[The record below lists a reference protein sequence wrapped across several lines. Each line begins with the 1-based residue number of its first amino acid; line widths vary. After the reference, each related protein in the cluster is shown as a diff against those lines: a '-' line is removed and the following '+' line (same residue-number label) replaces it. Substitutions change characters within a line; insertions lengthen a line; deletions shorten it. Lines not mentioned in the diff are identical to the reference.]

1 MVRRTCRPGRDRTAR
16 RRARRSRPPWR
27 ARRWRARGKGHGD
40 VAIVLRRESRSR
52 RCDRATRAPASSRS
66 APSRRGEAS
75 ACASSP
81 GRPRN
86 LAGAHDF
93 FERVR
98 SSLGWREPQ
107 PRVRRNA
114 SALSQTLAGRVRGS
128 VRVAARLDLW
138 GARPI
143 AQARSFPL
151 IFEFVFLT
159 FGIAR
164 GDWSSGVGSSGGVR
178 TRRLNLVV
186 IFSFSRSSQEKPR
199 PRAPPRIRRHFAPHR
214 RHGAEEWQTYQDIER
229 RRLQLAAR
237 CTHTG
242 AARCVRG

>member
-1 MVRRTCRPGRDRTAR
+1 MA
-16 RRARRSRPPWR
+16 S
-27 ARRWRARGKGHGD
+27 
-40 VAIVLRRESRSR
+40 VLGRESRSR

-66 APSRRGEAS
+66 GPSRRGDAS
-75 ACASSP
+75 ACASSSP

-138 GARPI
+138 RAGPI
-143 AQARSFPL
+143 AEARSFPL
-151 IFEFVFLT
+151 IFEFGQLACL
-159 FGIAR
+159 AR
-164 GDWSSGVGSSGGVR
+164 LIGRAVGGSSGGVR

-214 RHGAEEWQTYQDIER
+214 SHGAEKEQEDQDIER
-229 RRLQLAAR
+229 RGLRRAAR
-237 CTHTG
+237 CAHTG
-242 AARCVRG
+242 AAGCVRG

>member
-1 MVRRTCRPGRDRTAR
+1 MA
-16 RRARRSRPPWR
+16 S
-27 ARRWRARGKGHGD
+27 
-40 VAIVLRRESRSR
+40 VLRRESRSR

-66 APSRRGEAS
+66 GPSRRGDAS

-164 GDWSSGVGSSGGVR
+164 GDWSSGVAGVR

-199 PRAPPRIRRHFAPHR
+199 PRAPLGYAATSPRTAAMEPRRSKRIKISKEGTSACCSVHSYGSCRMCSRLRCSRSSASKTTSPSR
-214 RHGAEEWQTYQDIER
+214 R
-229 RRLQLAAR
+229 
-237 CTHTG
+237 
-242 AARCVRG
+242 

>member
-1 MVRRTCRPGRDRTAR
+1 M
-16 RRARRSRPPWR
+16 
-27 ARRWRARGKGHGD
+27 
-40 VAIVLRRESRSR
+40 LMRESRSR

-66 APSRRGEAS
+66 GPSRRGDAS
-75 ACASSP
+75 ACCATSSP

-138 GARPI
+138 GAGPI
-143 AQARSFPL
+143 AEARSFPAY
-151 IFEFVFLT
+151 FEFGQLACL
-159 FGIAR
+159 AR
-164 GDWSSGVGSSGGVR
+164 VIGRAGGRSSGGVR

-214 RHGAEEWQTYQDIER
+214 RHGAEEWQTYQDVEGRGLR
-229 RRLQLAAR
+229 RAAR
-237 CTHTG
+237 CAHTG
-242 AARCVRG
+242 AAGCVRG